1 MNFLPDGMVDLPTS
15 EEMVKNNQ
23 TIWSCAEFESLKET
37 GEIRADTGEGF
48 WSTDTQYHP
57 HLNAYAFNQP
67 TWAVNVL
74 WRNK

>member
-1 MNFLPDGMVDLPTS
+1 MNFLPDGMVDLPTP

-23 TIWSCAEFESLKET
+23 TIWNCSEFENLKVI
-37 GEIRADTGEGF
+37 GEISADTGEGF

-57 HLNAYAFNQP
+57 YLNAYAFNQP
-67 TWAVNVL
+67 NWAVSVL